1 MIKLGVNIDHVA
13 TVRQARLTRYPDLIQ
28 AALEAEAGGADSITM
43 HLREDRRHVQDADIF
58 AVQEEIATH
67 LNLELAA
74 TSEMVEIACRLRPR
88 ACCIVPE
95 RREELTTEGGL
106 DALSC
111 IETLQ
116 PMCKQLGAAGIEVS
130 LFIDPNVAQIEAARE
145 VGAPTIELHTGHYA
159 EADDP
164 VTRTEQLKVIR
175 EAAAHADK
183 LGLRVNAG
191 HGLHYDNVT
200 GIAEIEA
207 IDELNI
213 GHSIVARA
221 LFCGIHTAVAEM
233 RALMHEARP

>member
-13 TVRQARLTRYPDLIQ
+13 TVRQARLMRYPDLIQ
-28 AALEAEAGGADSITM
+28 AALEAETGGADSITM

-58 AVQEEIATH
+58 AVQEEITTH

-74 TSEMVEIACRLRPR
+74 TPEMVEIACRLRPR

-106 DALSC
+106 DALSY

-116 PMCKQLGAAGIEVS
+116 PMCRQLSAAGIEVS
-130 LFIDPNVAQIEAARE
+130 LFIDPDVPQIEAACE
-145 VGAPTIELHTGHYA
+145 VGAPTIELHTGQYA

-164 VTRTEQLKVIR
+164 VTQTERLTVIR

-200 GIAEIEA
+200 GIAEIET

-233 RALMHEARP
+233 RALMYEARP